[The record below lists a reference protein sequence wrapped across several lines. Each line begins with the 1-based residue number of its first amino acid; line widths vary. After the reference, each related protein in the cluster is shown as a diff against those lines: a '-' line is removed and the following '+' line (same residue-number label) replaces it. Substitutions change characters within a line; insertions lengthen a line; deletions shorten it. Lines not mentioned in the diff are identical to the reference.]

1 MLFKQMWLALIV
13 PLMAFASE
21 SHHAVSEEDW
31 RLWPSFS
38 HNVLPNGMP
47 ELPNWPSYPV
57 GHDSVDNFHEEKE
70 VLEKRA
76 QEIAEVEKK
85 LAISE
90 GELRILRLKK
100 KINEL
105 KRERFELEC
114 ELGLLFEAHSADVET
129 QDKQAKK

>member
-1 MLFKQMWLALIV
+1 
-13 PLMAFASE
+13 MAFASE